1 MVVAL
6 TEDELL
12 KMILSLSC
20 TKFKIFNFN
29 YCICICLDILSK
41 SLHFSEVK
49 QYTWT
54 VELKYRFLFFESFIG
69 DKLTIY
75 QDTGISKQNSKTTK

>member
-12 KMILSLSC
+12 KMILPLSLQSS
-20 TKFKIFNFN
+20 KSLISIIAFVSV
-29 YCICICLDILSK
+29 LDIFSK